1 MMHVTK
7 SGDQQTTLY
16 MEKWWKALHTSE
28 FCKTELTKLLEANCE
43 KDIGKK
49 TCDVTTFRDQ
59 QTTMLMNKEVKSIKR
74 FKASSN
80 RNHEVARSELWERC
94 QRKNMRREDNIVTI
108 TGDQP
113 TTL

>member
-1 MMHVTK
+1 
-7 SGDQQTTLY
+7 
-16 MEKWWKALHTSE
+16 MEKSLKALHTSE

-80 RNHEVARSELWERC
+80 RNHEISKSNMSERR

-113 TTL
+113 TTLKMEKL